1 MTEADRRSR
10 VVAIVALALAAYP
23 LWWLAMFYLFVLRAR
38 WHLGYWPAPY
48 HPDPKELGFTL
59 HYSLVLLSSMALL
72 PVAAGAALLL
82 AVGKVRGALVRAWP
96 PALLLLC
103 STTLLVLLVRVDPG
117 RFLNWFGD

>member
-10 VVAIVALALAAYP
+10 VVATWALVLAVYP

-38 WHLGYWPAPY
+38 WQLGYWPSPY

-59 HYSLVLLSSMALL
+59 HYSLVLLSSVALV
-72 PVAAGAALLL
+72 PVVAGAALLL
-82 AVGKVRGALVRAWP
+82 VIGKARGALVRAWP

-103 STTLLVLLVRVDPG
+103 STTLLVLLVRVDLG